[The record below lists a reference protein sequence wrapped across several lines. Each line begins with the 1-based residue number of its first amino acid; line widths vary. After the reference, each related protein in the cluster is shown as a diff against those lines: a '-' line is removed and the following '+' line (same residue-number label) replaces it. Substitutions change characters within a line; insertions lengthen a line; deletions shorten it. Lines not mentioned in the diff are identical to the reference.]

1 MLHPYRKISLYT
13 YFIVAILVVSFAGA
27 SAVLFWQESRISE
40 SRDRNAAFHVPTI
53 RHAATVKEAL
63 FEFETDTL
71 EHITDT
77 KLHAEGQIDDDHL
90 LWAHGKRLIYTTRKE
105 LDSINA
111 LQAAF
116 GGGQFDSTLDK
127 IGAEFGVLASSIEAG
142 AERSGTVVLQ
152 DISQTLRALILSLN
166 QLEKLHVIAYAELNR
181 LLVSDIRRR
190 NATVFPIA
198 VGILICGLIGLAYL
212 TTQTRNA
219 LGRLEEADRALKILN
234 QELEQRVEERTAE
247 LREAQDRLVRKE
259 RLAAVGQVTGT
270 VSHELRNPLGAIRS
284 GIDAMKKLAEAADPR
299 MARIIALLDRSERR
313 CNRVI
318 ADLLDF
324 TRVRELELHPTR
336 VDDWLGALL
345 DEQNLPPQVTLRRQL
360 GSGAELPLDRDRI
373 ERALRNVIENACHAM
388 EAAAER
394 DGRAEEHHLT
404 VAARAEEGRL
414 EISVADTGVGIAA
427 DERAKVFEPLFS
439 TKSFGV
445 GLGLPMVKQTLE
457 QHGGNVEIRT
467 DLERG
472 TEVVL
477 WLPLSESQRGAA
489 A

>member
-1 MLHPYRKISLYT
+1 
-13 YFIVAILVVSFAGA
+13 
-27 SAVLFWQESRISE
+27 
-40 SRDRNAAFHVPTI
+40 
-53 RHAATVKEAL
+53 
-63 FEFETDTL
+63 
-71 EHITDT
+71 
-77 KLHAEGQIDDDHL
+77 
-90 LWAHGKRLIYTTRKE
+90 
-105 LDSINA
+105 
-111 LQAAF
+111 
-116 GGGQFDSTLDK
+116 
-127 IGAEFGVLASSIEAG
+127 
-142 AERSGTVVLQ
+142 
-152 DISQTLRALILSLN
+152 
-166 QLEKLHVIAYAELNR
+166 
-181 LLVSDIRRR
+181 
-190 NATVFPIA
+190 
-198 VGILICGLIGLAYL
+198 
-212 TTQTRNA
+212 
-219 LGRLEEADRALKILN
+219 
-234 QELEQRVEERTAE
+234 EERTAE

>member
-13 YFIVAILVVSFAGA
+13 YFIVATLVVSFAGA
-27 SAVLFWQESRISE
+27 SAVLVRQEAKINE
-40 SRDRNAAFHVPTI
+40 SGDRNAAFHVPTI
-53 RHAATVKEAL
+53 RHVADVKEAL
-63 FEFETDTL
+63 LEFETHML
-71 EHITDT
+71 EHATDAQLNSGT
-77 KLHAEGQIDDDHL
+77 EDHDDHL
-90 LWAHGKRLIYTTRKE
+90 LWSHGNRLLYVIRKE
-105 LDSINA
+105 LDSIIG
-111 LQAAF
+111 LQTAF
-116 GGGQFDSTLDK
+116 GGAQFDKTLDK
-127 IGAEFGVLASSIEAG
+127 FGKEFSVLALSIEAG
-142 AERSGTVVLQ
+142 AEQSDTIQPQ
-152 DISQTLRALILSLN
+152 DMPETLRALILSLD
-166 QLEKLHVIAYAELNR
+166 QLERLHVIAYAQVNR
-181 LLVSDIRRR
+181 RIESDIRRR
-190 NATVFPIA
+190 NATVYPIA

-212 TTQTRNA
+212 TRQTRNA
-219 LGRLEEADRALKILN
+219 LGRLEEADRALKVFN
-234 QELEQRVEERTAE
+234 QDLEQRVEERTAE
-247 LREAQDRLVRKE
+247 LRGAQDQLVRKE

-284 GIDAMKKLAEAADPR
+284 GIDAMKKFHESADPR

-313 CNRVI
+313 CNKVI

-360 GSGAELPLDRDRI
+360 RSGVELPLDRDRI

-388 EAAAER
+388 EATAER
-394 DGRAEEHHLT
+394 DGGAEEHHLT
-404 VAARAEEGRL
+404 VATRAAEGRL

-457 QHGGNVEIRT
+457 QHGGSVEIRGNA
-467 DLERG
+467 ERG

-477 WLPLSESQRGAA
+477 WLQLSESQQGAA